1 MVKAVRLA
9 GQKHQQ
15 EGTGVFLTKIKGSP
29 SPHSASDVTCFLNLP
44 APFPRALN

>member
-29 SPHSASDVTCFLNLP
+29 SPIVLGMSPAS
-44 APFPRALN
+44 